1 MFFGI
6 LEAFE
11 ICQIQF
17 EMFYSLC
24 FQASFNPNSDLLLFN
39 TVVQFDPV
47 LLP

>member
-11 ICQIQF
+11 ICQILLKF

-24 FQASFNPNSDLLLFN
+24 FQASFNPNSDLLS
-39 TVVQFDPV
+39 VVQLDPV